1 MVLGTVALVACSGT
15 NSRAEAARVVRSVEV
30 LRNAANADK
39 AAALRGLEAESCADP
54 AVCELRALC
63 LGAYR
68 HHVRVY
74 ARSRELAAKAS
85 APAGVPS
92 AELARIQ
99 AELTALRAGLAGARS
114 EAERCAEREAE
125 LRQIFKL

>member
-1 MVLGTVALVACSGT
+1 MVLGTVALVACSGS
-15 NSRAEAARVVRSVEV
+15 NSRAEAARVVRAVEV

-68 HHVRVY
+68 RHVKAY
-74 ARSRELAAKAS
+74 ARSRELAAHAGS
-85 APAGVPS
+85 PAGASS
-92 AELARIQ
+92 AAAARIQ
-99 AELTALRAGLAGARS
+99 AELSELRAELTAAHTA
-114 EAERCAEREAE
+114 AERCAELDAR
-125 LRQIFKL
+125 LRAAHKL